1 MTYTKG
7 GVCMKRVLSVFV
19 VTLFILSLGGVATA
33 GEKAESMPFKEKTSK
48 EGKKTYEKSKL
59 TTVTATVEAIDQATR
74 MVTLKGPEGNTFT
87 FKAGEEVRNLP
98 QVKVGDQVIAKYYEA
113 LAVEVKKPGEATP
126 GVTKEEALGRAK
138 PGEKPAG
145 VMASQVTITATVQAI
160 DTKKPSVTL
169 KGPEGNIKEIKIKDP
184 KRLENVKV
192 GDLVVIT
199 YTEALAI
206 SVEKVEKK

>member
-1 MTYTKG
+1 
-7 GVCMKRVLSVFV
+7 
-19 VTLFILSLGGVATA
+19 
-33 GEKAESMPFKEKTSK
+33 
-48 EGKKTYEKSKL
+48 
-59 TTVTATVEAIDQATR
+59 
-74 MVTLKGPEGNTFT
+74 
-87 FKAGEEVRNLP
+87 
-98 QVKVGDQVIAKYYEA
+98 
-113 LAVEVKKPGEATP
+113 
-126 GVTKEEALGRAK
+126 LGRAK